1 MNLMLGNWDTKLVP
15 LGCDERTVQERVGA
29 CGVSI
34 QKGLD
39 SRLVEL
45 SRYPIR
51 YLYAHSRKRPAVPC
65 SGNSRLR
72 HKPSRNLDT
81 HLESSIVRISS
92 PRHALLTPHGA
103 GCVACADAPG
113 AMR

>member
-1 MNLMLGNWDTKLVP
+1 MNLMLGNWDTKFVP

-51 YLYAHSRKRPAVPC
+51 MGSQYGGVLRC
-65 SGNSRLR
+65 SGRG
-72 HKPSRNLDT
+72 P
-81 HLESSIVRISS
+81 
-92 PRHALLTPHGA
+92 
-103 GCVACADAPG
+103 
-113 AMR
+113 

>member
-1 MNLMLGNWDTKLVP
+1 MNLMLGNWDTKFVP

-45 SRYPIR
+45 SRYPMSR
-51 YLYAHSRKRPAVPC
+51 YSPPA
-65 SGNSRLR
+65 GRTTFGL
-72 HKPSRNLDT
+72 
-81 HLESSIVRISS
+81 
-92 PRHALLTPHGA
+92 
-103 GCVACADAPG
+103 
-113 AMR
+113 

>member
-1 MNLMLGNWDTKLVP
+1 MNLMLGNWDTKFVP

-45 SRYPIR
+45 SRYPICVST
-51 YLYAHSRKRPAVPC
+51 LSSSRHRPP
-65 SGNSRLR
+65 R
-72 HKPSRNLDT
+72 
-81 HLESSIVRISS
+81 S
-92 PRHALLTPHGA
+92 PR
-103 GCVACADAPG
+103 
-113 AMR
+113 